1 MCSEM
6 SLDALLAELQR
17 REIVLQMDGP
27 KLIAID
33 PYQRL
38 SPALKASI
46 QTQRDALM
54 ATLKPVS
61 AALRALQSEI
71 DNAMVGKDLDSTI
84 EAVDS
89 AFVQGKITQEE
100 AEALAQAAT
109 EKSRQIP
116 ASVEE
121 MPLAEFASSGLVK
134 KVKSKQLGETV
145 IWAADNAQVPPETDQ
160 VVYQASEL
168 KELAG
173 MSPEQLRK
181 IHMLKKTRDWEVV
194 NFDDGDEFQKIPAE
208 QLLDPQ
214 TFGPGKI
221 CWACKKNNWRD
232 NGGRL
237 VCAICHPQPDYIQ
250 C

>member
-1 MCSEM
+1 
-6 SLDALLAELQR
+6 
-17 REIVLQMDGP
+17 
-27 KLIAID
+27 
-33 PYQRL
+33 
-38 SPALKASI
+38 
-46 QTQRDALM
+46 
-54 ATLKPVS
+54 
-61 AALRALQSEI
+61 
-71 DNAMVGKDLDSTI
+71 MVGKDLDSTI

-89 AFVQGKITQEE
+89 AFVQGEITQEE

-116 ASVEE
+116 ASIEE

-134 KVKSKQLGETV
+134 KVKSKVLGETV

-160 VVYQASEL
+160 VIYRASEL
-168 KELAG
+168 KELVG
-173 MSPEQLRK
+173 VPPEQLRK
-181 IHMLKKTRDWEVV
+181 IHLLKKTRDWEVV
-194 NFDDGDEFQKIPAE
+194 NMEDGDEFQKIPAE

>member
-1 MCSEM
+1 MSSEM
-6 SLDALLAELQR
+6 SLDALHMELER
-17 REIVLQMDGP
+17 RDIVLQMDGP

-61 AALRALQSEI
+61 AALKALQSKI
-71 DNAMVGKDLDSTI
+71 DNAMVGTDLDSTI

-121 MPLAEFASSGLVK
+121 MPLEDFASSGLVK
-134 KVKSKQLGETV
+134 EVKSKVLGETV

-160 VVYQASEL
+160 VIYRASEL

-173 MSPEQLRK
+173 ISPEQLRK

-194 NFDDGDEFQKIPAE
+194 NLEDGDWFQKNSE
-208 QLLDPQ
+208 
-214 TFGPGKI
+214 K
-221 CWACKKNNWRD
+221 
-232 NGGRL
+232 
-237 VCAICHPQPDYIQ
+237 
-250 C
+250 

>member
-1 MCSEM
+1 MNSEM
-6 SLDALLAELQR
+6 SLEALLAELQR

-61 AALRALQSEI
+61 AALIVLQGEI
-71 DNAMVGKDLDSTI
+71 DNAMVGTDLDSAI

-89 AFVQGKITQEE
+89 AFVTSEINQEE

-116 ASVEE
+116 ASIEE
-121 MPLAEFASSGLVK
+121 MSTAEFASSGLVK
-134 KVKSKQLGETV
+134 EVKSKVLGETV

-160 VVYQASEL
+160 VIYRASEL
-168 KELAG
+168 KELVG
-173 MSPEQLRK
+173 VPPEQLRK
-181 IHMLKKTRDWEVV
+181 IHILKKIQDWEVV
-194 NFDDGDEFQKIPAE
+194 NLEDGDWFKQNSEK
-208 QLLDPQ
+208 
-214 TFGPGKI
+214 
-221 CWACKKNNWRD
+221 
-232 NGGRL
+232 
-237 VCAICHPQPDYIQ
+237 
-250 C
+250 

>member
-1 MCSEM
+1 MVCRIEPGARSSKKGETY
-6 SLDALLAELQR
+6 LQPP
-17 REIVLQMDGP
+17 QSGP
-27 KLIAID
+27 KGLYPSAKG
-33 PYQRL
+33 L
-38 SPALKASI
+38 LLVAA
-46 QTQRDALM
+46 
-54 ATLKPVS
+54 LKPVS
-61 AALRALQSEI
+61 ATLRALHSEI
-71 DNAMVGKDLDSTI
+71 GNAMVGKDLDSAI
-84 EAVDS
+84 EAVNS
-89 AFVQGKITQEE
+89 AFVQGEITQEE

-121 MPLAEFASSGLVK
+121 MPLEDFASSGLVK
-134 KVKSKQLGETV
+134 EVKSKVLGETV

-160 VVYQASEL
+160 VIYRASEL

-173 MSPEQLRK
+173 ISPEQLRK

-194 NFDDGDEFQKIPAE
+194 NFDDGEEFQKIPAE

-232 NGGRL
+232 NGGWL

>member
-1 MCSEM
+1 MSSEM

-89 AFVQGKITQEE
+89 AFVQGEITQEE

-116 ASVEE
+116 ASIEE

-194 NFDDGDEFQKIPAE
+194 NLEDGDWFQQNPEK
-208 QLLDPQ
+208 
-214 TFGPGKI
+214 
-221 CWACKKNNWRD
+221 
-232 NGGRL
+232 
-237 VCAICHPQPDYIQ
+237 
-250 C
+250 

>member
-1 MCSEM
+1 MSSEM
-6 SLDALLAELQR
+6 PLDALQTELQR

-38 SPALKASI
+38 SPALEASI
-46 QTQRDALM
+46 RAHRDALM

-61 AALRALQSEI
+61 AALIVLQGEI
-71 DNAMVGKDLDSTI
+71 DNAMVGTDLDSAI

-89 AFVQGKITQEE
+89 AFVTSEINQEE

-121 MPLAEFASSGLVK
+121 MPLEDFASSGLVK
-134 KVKSKQLGETV
+134 EVKSKVLGETV

-160 VVYQASEL
+160 VIYRASEL
-168 KELAG
+168 KELVG
-173 MSPEQLRK
+173 VPPEQLRK

-194 NFDDGDEFQKIPAE
+194 NLEDGDWFKQNSEK
-208 QLLDPQ
+208 
-214 TFGPGKI
+214 
-221 CWACKKNNWRD
+221 
-232 NGGRL
+232 
-237 VCAICHPQPDYIQ
+237 
-250 C
+250 

>member
-1 MCSEM
+1 MSSEM
-6 SLDALLAELQR
+6 SLDALHMELER
-17 REIVLQMDGP
+17 RDIVLQMDGP

-61 AALRALQSEI
+61 AALKALQSKI
-71 DNAMVGKDLDSTI
+71 DNAMVGKDLDSAI

-121 MPLAEFASSGLVK
+121 MPLEDFASTGLVK
-134 KVKSKQLGETV
+134 EVKSKLLGETV

-160 VVYQASEL
+160 VIYRASEL

-173 MSPEQLRK
+173 ISPEQLRK

-194 NFDDGDEFQKIPAE
+194 NLEDGDWFQKNSE
-208 QLLDPQ
+208 
-214 TFGPGKI
+214 K
-221 CWACKKNNWRD
+221 
-232 NGGRL
+232 
-237 VCAICHPQPDYIQ
+237 
-250 C
+250 

>member
-1 MCSEM
+1 MSSEM
-6 SLDALLAELQR
+6 SLDALHMELER
-17 REIVLQMDGP
+17 RDIVLQVDGP

-61 AALRALQSEI
+61 AALRALQSKI
-71 DNAMVGKDLDSTI
+71 DNAMVGTDLDSTI

-121 MPLAEFASSGLVK
+121 MPLEDFASTGLVK
-134 KVKSKQLGETV
+134 EVKSKLLGETV
-145 IWAADNAQVPPETDQ
+145 IWAADNAQAPPETDQ
-160 VVYQASEL
+160 VIYRASEL
-168 KELAG
+168 KELAC

-194 NFDDGDEFQKIPAE
+194 NLEDGDWFQQNPEK
-208 QLLDPQ
+208 
-214 TFGPGKI
+214 
-221 CWACKKNNWRD
+221 
-232 NGGRL
+232 
-237 VCAICHPQPDYIQ
+237 
-250 C
+250 

>member
-1 MCSEM
+1 MSSEM

-71 DNAMVGKDLDSTI
+71 DNAMVGKDLDSAI
-84 EAVDS
+84 EAVNS

-121 MPLAEFASSGLVK
+121 MPLEDFASSGLVK
-134 KVKSKQLGETV
+134 EVKSKLLGETV

-160 VVYQASEL
+160 VIYRASEL

-173 MSPEQLRK
+173 MSPEQLQK

-194 NFDDGDEFQKIPAE
+194 NLEDGDWFQQNPEK
-208 QLLDPQ
+208 
-214 TFGPGKI
+214 
-221 CWACKKNNWRD
+221 
-232 NGGRL
+232 
-237 VCAICHPQPDYIQ
+237 
-250 C
+250 